1 MSIKTKKIKKQQR
14 NSEQPENH
22 NTISSTL
29 QNIKSYKRN
38 KEKKQH
44 NYKKITILSKYY
56 IFICILYSYHVP
68 LSMHTESK
76 FKHTKK

>member
-1 MSIKTKKIKKQQR
+1 MSIKTKKIRKQQR

-29 QNIKSYKRN
+29 RNIKSYKRN
-38 KEKKQH
+38 KKKKH